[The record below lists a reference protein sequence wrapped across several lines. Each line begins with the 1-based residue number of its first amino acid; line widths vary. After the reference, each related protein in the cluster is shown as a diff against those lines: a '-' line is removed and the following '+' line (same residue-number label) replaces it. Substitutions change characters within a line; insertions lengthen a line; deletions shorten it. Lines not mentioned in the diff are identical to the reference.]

1 VKACVCQS
9 VNGVRAEAARVV
21 KLTGRLGRG
30 RTGDLGT
37 VVDGFKRRCGHR
49 HMRDRL
55 AHELGR
61 LPCG

>member
-30 RTGDLGT
+30 CAGDLGT
-37 VVDGFKRRCGHR
+37 RGYSLEGRRRLKGKEY
-49 HMRDRL
+49 RL
-55 AHELGR
+55 AYL
-61 LPCG
+61 